1 MAASKKAATLEAPWH
16 FHYWLWIQLIIVTND
31 LSYILFRPLTLEGG
45 SLRWMVPL
53 HAMYEKIDMVYGT
66 YNAFGIGQSMMN
78 VLENF
83 VYLYALLQYRAGRKN
98 KAYFLWF
105 SVLLCTFAKT
115 FLYALVEVGDAG
127 RGVSHNDWFTIVFL
141 YIIPNNVWTVVPGY
155 YVFFVFG
162 PAILALLPDVHQ
174 SKSTKSAALEADV
187 SSDTPVT
194 RSRSRS
200 ARARS
205 ARK

>member
-1 MAASKKAATLEAPWH
+1 MVSASKILEAPWH
-16 FHYWLWIQLIIVTND
+16 FYYWLWVQLIVVTND
-31 LSYILFRPLTLEGG
+31 WSYILLRPHTLEGG
-45 SLRWMVPL
+45 FLRWMVPHYGL
-53 HAMYEKIDMVYGT
+53 YEKIDMVYGT
-66 YNAFGIGQSMMN
+66 YNAFGIGQSLMN

-83 VYLYALLQYRAGRKN
+83 VYIYALFQYRAGLKN

-115 FLYALVEVGDAG
+115 VLYALVEIGDG
-127 RGVSHNDWFTIVFL
+127 GGGVKHNDWFTIVFL

-162 PAILALLPDVHQ
+162 PAILNLIPDAKK
-174 SKSTKSAALEADV
+174 SISTKSISADAEII
-187 SSDTPVT
+187 DDDAPVT

-200 ARARS
+200 ARART